1 MTDPH
6 RLLTELSKR
15 AREDNA
21 PIVDVRQRVMETLA
35 VKSVAPDIAPLAFGV
50 VAAAIAASVVFV
62 LLPVWQ
68 TMSEPWVCYFP
79 L

>member
-6 RLLTELSKR
+6 RLLSELSKKSR
-15 AREDNA
+15 KDIA
-21 PIVDVRQRVMETLA
+21 PIVDVRQRVMESLA
-35 VKSVAPDIAPLAFGV
+35 AKSIAVDIAPLALGG
-50 VAAAIAASVVFV
+50 VAAAIAASVVFA